1 MRLNEGYGVSITKY
15 KIITN
20 FSDYNIEKGV
30 VIKNHG
36 EIILLKEDDM
46 TLTSLFA

>member
-20 FSDYNIEKGV
+20 FNDYNIEKDV
-30 VIKNHG
+30 AIKNQG
-36 EIILLKEDDM
+36 EMILLKGE
-46 TLTSLFA
+46 